1 MDAKMKKLKSID
13 WTFKDD
19 TARPG
24 RHGLHRYPATMHA
37 SCVASCLDVF
47 QPTSVLDPFGGSGTV
62 ALECAKRGL
71 PVYNNDLNP
80 LARLITESK
89 LLDYDQSF
97 EEKVEALKKEVRK
110 QEDENRKLVVWAKQL
125 FPQNEAGQK
134 EKEKDAN
141 LFEKFG
147 TKFVFPRFKNISY
160 WFHPEVIV
168 ALKAIKDVLPNEPF
182 FKMCFS
188 EVVRIVSNR
197 RSGEFKLFRRPVKEL
212 LTYSPNVFD
221 DFIKILD
228 RNWKLVINDPIVKG
242 DYRITAND
250 ARTLEDVPDDFASL
264 MVTSPPYGDSRTT
277 VAYGQFSRL
286 SSQWLDLEDASTVDN
301 RLLGGT
307 NDRAEPALFGTIK
320 NTIRDIAE
328 IDAKRAEEVQ
338 DFFVD
343 LYEAFYSIDK
353 KCKQGAHQVWVV
365 GNRLVKGIRTPL
377 DTFIKEAGEEFGY
390 DCVNSLSRDIPYK
403 SMPKQN
409 APSGVTGAKS
419 DTMTEETIVVL
430 QKK

>member
-1 MDAKMKKLKSID
+1 MKKLKSID
-13 WTFKDD
+13 WTFKDN

-24 RHGLHRYPATMHA
+24 RHGIHRYPATMHA

-47 QPTSVLDPFGGSGTV
+47 KPASVFDPFGGSGTV

-89 LLDYDQSF
+89 LLEYDSSF
-97 EEKVEALKKEVRK
+97 QDKVEALKQEVRK
-110 QEDENRKLVVWAKQL
+110 QEASSETLVAWAKNL
-125 FPQNEAGQK
+125 FPHTEAGQK
-134 EKEKDAN
+134 AKEKDAN
-141 LFEKFG
+141 LFQKFG
-147 TKFVFPRFKNISY
+147 TQFHSPRFKNISY
-160 WFHPEVIV
+160 WFMPEVIV

-182 FKMCFS
+182 FKVCFS

-212 LTYSPNVFD
+212 MNYSPNVFNE
-221 DFIKILD
+221 FIKILD
-228 RNWKLVINDPIVKG
+228 RNWNLVINDPVVKG
-242 DYRITAND
+242 DYHIIAND
-250 ARTLEDVPDDFASL
+250 ARTLEDIPDNVASL
-264 MVTSPPYGDSRTT
+264 ILTSPPYGDSRTT

-286 SSQWLDLEDASTVDN
+286 SSQWLDLEDASIVDN
-301 RLLGGT
+301 RLLGGN
-307 NDRAEPALFGTIK
+307 NDRPEPALFGTIET
-320 NTIRDIAE
+320 TIAEIAE

-343 LYEAFYSIDK
+343 LYEAFHSIDK
-353 KCKQGAHQVWVV
+353 KCQQGAYQVWVV

-409 APSGVTGAKS
+409 APSGVTGEKS

-430 QKK
+430 HKKQ